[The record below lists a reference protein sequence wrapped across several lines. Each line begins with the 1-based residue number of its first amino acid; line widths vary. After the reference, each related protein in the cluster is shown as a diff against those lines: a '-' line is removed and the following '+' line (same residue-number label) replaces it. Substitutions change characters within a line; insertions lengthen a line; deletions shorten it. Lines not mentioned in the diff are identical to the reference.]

1 MSYSIMK
8 LKDIVDFKPG
18 YAFKKSEMTQFGL
31 PLIKIKS
38 IKKNRVSLDE
48 GSCIVSS
55 AAKPEYEVRYGDIL
69 IALTGDPVTKGSIET
84 WAGRTGIYTEST
96 SAFLNQRVC
105 KVIPNESLV
114 DKFFIFYWLILPKK
128 TFEIASLYRGS
139 ANQANISHKEIGE
152 LSVKL
157 PNLLDQKKIARI
169 LTYMD
174 LKIELNN
181 RTNDNL
187 RHILYSPVCII

>member
-1 MSYSIMK
+1 M
-8 LKDIVDFKPG
+8 
-18 YAFKKSEMTQFGL
+18 
-31 PLIKIKS
+31 
-38 IKKNRVSLDE
+38 
-48 GSCIVSS
+48 
-55 AAKPEYEVRYGDIL
+55 
-69 IALTGDPVTKGSIET
+69 
-84 WAGRTGIYTEST
+84 
-96 SAFLNQRVC
+96 
-105 KVIPNESLV
+105 

-181 RTNDNL
+181 HTNDNL
-187 RHILYSPVCII
+187 RYILYSPVCII

>member
-69 IALTGDPVTKGSIET
+69 IALTGDPVTKGSI
-84 WAGRTGIYTEST
+84 G
-96 SAFLNQRVC
+96 L
-105 KVIPNESLV
+105 
-114 DKFFIFYWLILPKK
+114 
-128 TFEIASLYRGS
+128 
-139 ANQANISHKEIGE
+139 GE
-152 LSVKL
+152 LEF
-157 PNLLDQKKIARI
+157 
-169 LTYMD
+169 T
-174 LKIELNN
+174 LNPQV
-181 RTNDNL
+181 L
-187 RHILYSPVCII
+187 S